1 MMRKTVKYQK
11 KIIQAKT
18 LLTVGVLFFCFVKS
32 VYSQDISE
40 KISAVEISNPQ
51 VIKEQALILYD
62 KGNYEEALKYLE
74 NFKSDYVDE
83 EVTILTANCYESL
96 GNKDKAAETLNK
108 LIQIDP
114 ESFVGYYNLGVLYY
128 GNESYEDSKEAFE
141 KAYRLNKN
149 SFALTYNL
157 GCSYYQLQNY
167 KKAAE
172 FFAKAYKFYPD
183 EAKTYF
189 NLALSYEKLNNAK
202 ESKKYFELYEKI
214 KAKAEEE
221 KN

>member
-1 MMRKTVKYQK
+1 MQKTIKFRK
-11 KIIQAKT
+11 KIQKAKI
-18 LLTVGVLFFCFVKS
+18 LLLALILASCFMKS
-32 VYSQDISE
+32 AYSQDIGE

-62 KGNYEEALKYLE
+62 KGDYEEALKYLE

-96 GNKDKAAETLNK
+96 GNKDKAAETLMK

-128 GNESYEDSKEAFE
+128 GNESFEDSKEAFE
-141 KAYRLNKN
+141 KAYKLNKN

-157 GCSYYQLQNY
+157 GCSYFQLQNY

-183 EAKTYF
+183 EVKTYF
-189 NLALSYEKLNNAK
+189 NLALSYEKLNNDK

-214 KAKAEEE
+214 KTKSEEE